1 MELLNI
7 TNNNNNIDKFVNS
20 GYYHHFND
28 VNHNDLLQLIVTQT
42 KENENKIHFDTINTK
57 IIDIDVIYIE
67 NNQKKKRTI
76 TVEKIET
83 TSRIPKRV
91 IERQNM
97 QKFGLAVNSNQGVTV
112 KLDPVPLITDFY
124 NDNDETKKKTP
135 ILNLAEKDIAIIRNN
150 PDMKFSDRKKLRS
163 YNNNNTTSFTTEPP
177 KDPVNK
183 KYVPPGRKSKNTDT
197 INSNKKF
204 SVYISGFMPDFTRE
218 EFQNLIP
225 QDMKYIRLSL
235 PIENNKCRGFGF
247 IDVKYEKD
255 VEIVLNYFNG
265 LPYRHM
271 ILQASYKK

>member
-7 TNNNNNIDKFVNS
+7 THNNNIDQFVNS

-28 VNHNDLLQLIVTQT
+28 VKHNDLIQLIVTQT
-42 KENENKIHFDTINTK
+42 KENEKKIHFDTINTK
-57 IIDIDVIYIE
+57 IIDIDVIYLE

-76 TVEKIET
+76 TVEKKET

-97 QKFGLAVNSNQGVTV
+97 QKFGLALNSNEGTTA
-112 KLDPVPLITDFY
+112 KLDPIPLITDFY
-124 NDNDETKKKTP
+124 ENDDEAKKNTP
-135 ILNLAEKDIAIIRNN
+135 ILNLEKKDVDIIKNN
-150 PDMKFSDRKKLRS
+150 PTMKFSDRKKLRS
-163 YNNNNTTSFTTEPP
+163 YNNNSTTFTSEPP
-177 KDPVNK
+177 KEPENK
-183 KYVPPGRKSKNTDT
+183 KYVPPGRKSKNIDSL
-197 INSNKKF
+197 NPNKKY

-225 QDMKYIRLSL
+225 QDMKYLRISL

-247 IDVKYEKD
+247 IDVKYEND
-255 VEIVLNYFNG
+255 VEKVLNYFNG
-265 LPYRHM
+265 KAYCHM